1 MQKHPAGFDGPCVDR
16 SPREVL
22 RGDGLRRR
30 PIGGTR
36 TIDEGRQ
43 HVKNILALVVLMG
56 MLGLAVPQAYPQQ
69 PGVSR
74 PIVSDLHH
82 VWYCSYY
89 DSISLDNLARFH
101 YLGFSDN
108 APAEQVTEEVIQAV
122 GIPVT
127 SIAVRPG
134 NVPNAVALV
143 DGTVRV
149 IVYNPGFLHGARTQS
164 GTNWAVY
171 CVMAHEIG
179 HHLSG
184 HTLEPGGSRPDK
196 ELEADRFSG
205 HVLFFLNAT
214 VDQAMSALQ
223 SLPDGGGS
231 ATHPPK
237 RDRLQAVVAGW
248 NEAKRR
254 SNGQR
259 NKVTTPLPREL
270 FASNLGVYYT
280 PVPYSDGT
288 FGAGLT
294 RPPAAGSPASRTGL
308 EPGDVIVALDEMPL
322 RDPGDFL
329 RHAGRIRMTLIDH
342 RTGRRL
348 SEDLFLGTPVPPP
361 PIDRP
366 SVTPPGPADG
376 RDGDEPPPVPDVA
389 PPGLVVPPGPVGP

>member
-1 MQKHPAGFDGPCVDR
+1 M
-16 SPREVL
+16 
-22 RGDGLRRR
+22 
-30 PIGGTR
+30 
-36 TIDEGRQ
+36 
-43 HVKNILALVVLMG
+43 KNILALVVLMG

-205 HVLFFLNAT
+205 HVRFFLNAR

-294 RPPAAGSPASRTGL
+294 RPPAAGSPRVPDRARARRRHRGARRDAAPR
-308 EPGDVIVALDEMPL
+308 PGRLPEARRPDQDDADRSPDRPRALRVSVP
-322 RDPGDFL
+322 RDPGASPAPRPAPRDPAG
-329 RHAGRIRMTLIDH
+329 AGRWA
-342 RTGRRL
+342 GR
-348 SEDLFLGTPVPPP
+348 G
-361 PIDRP
+361 
-366 SVTPPGPADG
+366 
-376 RDGDEPPPVPDVA
+376 
-389 PPGLVVPPGPVGP
+389 